1 MVPEAYCWL
10 FIYCI
15 VRCGVDSDARL
26 EEVLRCSNQSVLQNP
41 PALRR
46 CDKSFADS
54 RVIPENTCRYT
65 CAFVISLNAKHG
77 NKSARSKS
85 SGMTGNRPAFERA
98 STGAL
103 SAKKFGSHPVDRE

>member
-54 RVIPENTCRYT
+54 RVIPEYMQVHMCLCY
-65 CAFVISLNAKHG
+65 K
-77 NKSARSKS
+77 
-85 SGMTGNRPAFERA
+85 FECQA
-98 STGAL
+98 WEQICP
-103 SAKKFGSHPVDRE
+103 FEIEWNDRK